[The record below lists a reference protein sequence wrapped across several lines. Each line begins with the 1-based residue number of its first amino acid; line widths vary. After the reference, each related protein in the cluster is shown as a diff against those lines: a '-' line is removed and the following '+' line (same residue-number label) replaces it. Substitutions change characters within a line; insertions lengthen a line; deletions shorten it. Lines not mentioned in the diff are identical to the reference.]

1 MSDDEAKLKEMEDFI
16 RATFERNFEMLRYES
31 GGHSLT
37 TDVREAA
44 LNQVLLY
51 WRKLH
56 GIAEKVTDTEVKL
69 NLPAQKTPA
78 GRVFGIEGVVDIV
91 REHGQTTMYDIKTH
105 DVEYVRS
112 NKELYERQLNVY
124 AYIWQNLRGQDLDYT
139 AIIATNF
146 PKNVQEA
153 LDGEDEQRLADELG
167 RWDPV
172 VPLDFHPDRVQQ
184 TIADFADTVDA
195 IEDGKFCPPDQ
206 AKLMEVMEGTNTRFA
221 TRTCRNCDARFSCD
235 AYRQYA
241 LGSSGGR
248 VEDKFRRY
256 YNDYGSD
263 LTQEHW
269 KTSNLTTAPASAG
282 DADLI

>member
-1 MSDDEAKLKEMEDFI
+1 MSEDEAKLKETEDFI
-16 RATFERNFEMLRYES
+16 RATFERNFETLRYES

-69 NLPAQKTPA
+69 NLPAQQTPA
-78 GRVFGIEGVVDIV
+78 GRTFGIEGVVDIV

-124 AYIWQNLRGQDLDYT
+124 AHIWQNLRGQELDYT
-139 AIIATNF
+139 AIIATNY
-146 PKNVQEA
+146 PDGIREA
-153 LDGEDEQRLADELG
+153 LESGDERRLAYEVG

-172 VPLDFHPDRVQQ
+172 VKLDFHPDRVQQ
-184 TIADFADTVDA
+184 TIDDFAATVDA
-195 IEDGKFCPPDQ
+195 IEDGIFCPPDQ
-206 AKLMEVMEGTNTRFA
+206 AKLMAVMEGTTTRFA
-221 TRTCRNCDARFSCD
+221 TRVCRNCDARFSCD
-235 AYRQYA
+235 AYRRYA

-248 VEDKFRRY
+248 VEEKFRRY

-263 LTQEHW
+263 LSQEHW
-269 KTSNLTTAPASAG
+269 KTSNLADAVTAGAE
-282 DADLI
+282 DLI